1 MKKHWVKVGG
11 IIILAVVLMVIVGL
25 VSFRTVVPT
34 GVLIAP
40 LGGLVAVA
48 VTIGVG
54 TVPGVL
60 TVVVAGIILHFLQN
74 ADWLLVLNFLLL
86 TLFIGWLIGW
96 RLPRGQRVTHQQL
109 IWLGIVS
116 GITEFLITVCL
127 TALFGWQ
134 TGGSWLVSVRLNL
147 LSTVL
152 TVLCDAVF
160 IGPLAFIFRWLA
172 DQLLPPEEDG
182 SNDHHGAI
190 EIDLSEKKKNQK

>member
-86 TLFIGWLIGW
+86 TLFIG
-96 RLPRGQRVTHQQL
+96 
-109 IWLGIVS
+109 
-116 GITEFLITVCL
+116 
-127 TALFGWQ
+127 
-134 TGGSWLVSVRLNL
+134 
-147 LSTVL
+147 
-152 TVLCDAVF
+152 
-160 IGPLAFIFRWLA
+160 
-172 DQLLPPEEDG
+172 
-182 SNDHHGAI
+182 
-190 EIDLSEKKKNQK
+190 